1 MIQHR
6 LLLSLLF
13 ICFIFEISGHGFG
26 ARTSVQQEN
35 ICKSIESLFQ
45 NLRQKKLWVSS
56 YDFNS
61 NTVITA
67 QVKAVGESISNC
79 YVQISFDDN
88 PNNDILCT
96 PSQEFYVAHLQQ
108 WIAAFQQHVGDELLS
123 AHGMH
128 PIKSIDFIKKPL
140 KVYALEIEKTHN
152 FFVVPY
158 GILTHNMP
166 LPLAFTVGLG
176 VSFGTGAI
184 AGGTAGGC
192 FGPITLIGGVALGG
206 IIGIAIKMVS
216 DDRKSNY
223 RLHFDVGTLDAHFE
237 NNTEY
242 KEKSDDTKE
251 KPTEKE
257 GGLTNEEARKKA
269 KEWGYKETSEGKF
282 NSFRR
287 PKFIKG
293 NSVITPDRNGHNGG
307 VWKEFDRKN
316 RRIGTL
322 DENGKKIKD

>member
-1 MIQHR
+1 MKHR
-6 LLLSLLF
+6 LLLLLLF
-13 ICFIFEISGHGFG
+13 ICFIFKISGHGLG

-35 ICKSIESLFQ
+35 IYTSIESLFQ
-45 NLRQKKLWVSS
+45 NPRQKKLWVSC

-67 QVKAVGESISNC
+67 RVKAVGESISNC
-79 YVQISFDDN
+79 YIQISFDDN

-108 WIAAFQQHVGDELLS
+108 WLPVFQQHVGDELLS
-123 AHGMH
+123 INGTH
-128 PIKSIDFIKKPL
+128 PIKSIKFIKKSL
-140 KVYALEIEKTHN
+140 KVYALEIEKAHN
-152 FFVVPY
+152 FFVGSY

-166 LPLAFTVGLG
+166 LPLAFTAGLAI
-176 VSFGTGAI
+176 SFGTGAA
-184 AGGTAGGC
+184 AGGAAGGC

-206 IIGIAIKMVS
+206 IVGIAIKMVS
-216 DDRKSNY
+216 DNKKLNY
-223 RLHFDVGTLDAHFE
+223 RLHFDVGTIDAHFE
-237 NNTEY
+237 DRSEH
-242 KEKSDDTKE
+242 KEQSDDGKE
-251 KPTEKE
+251 KPTQKE

-269 KEWGYKETSEGKF
+269 KKWGYKETKDGKF
-282 NSFRR
+282 NSFGR

-293 NSVITPDRNGHNGG
+293 NSIITPDRNGHNGG
-307 VWKEFDRKN
+307 IWKEFDRKN